1 MQEIETLRVH
11 PEHKKEIKKAAEFLI
26 DRGWATDPVVV
37 TEDDP
42 DWKEIPKDATL
53 WSFTWGFERWNFY
66 GRKSRIMGK
75 RWLDDEVYY
84 WFVLRLP
91 VEPDEAISDPDEV
104 DYLVIDRALLHQFS
118 ADGLI
123 DWLLKDF

>member
-1 MQEIETLRVH
+1 MQEIETIRVH

-37 TEDDP
+37 TEDEP
-42 DWKEIPKDATL
+42 DWKDIQKDATL
-53 WSFTWGFERWNFY
+53 WSFVHGFERWNFY

-75 RWLDDEVYY
+75 RWLDGEEHY

-91 VEPDEAISDPDEV
+91 VEPDEVISDPDEV
-104 DYLVIDRALLHQFS
+104 DYLVIDRAVLHQFS

-123 DWLLKDF
+123 DWLLKEF